1 MGTTVGHMTVA
12 EFRALPDK
20 PGVRMELHDGEV
32 FEMMYPKKRHW
43 GVQARIMKL
52 LMPQL
57 QKHGP
62 VGTEFA
68 FRPVPEYNLWAADV
82 AFVTQSRWDAT
93 PLDDN
98 LIGAPDLVIEVESP
112 SNTASEFERRER
124 TCLRYGCREFWIV
137 YPSLQA
143 IRVITSSGETRHYE
157 LGDTVELSIVPGV
170 RVALA
175 DIFDLEK
182 I

>member
-1 MGTTVGHMTVA
+1 MTVA
-12 EFRALPDK
+12 EFRALPDR

-32 FEMMYPKKRHW
+32 FEKTYPKKRHSHI
-43 GVQARIMKL
+43 QNRL
-52 LMPQL
+52 LRLLAPAADPL
-57 QKHGP
+57 GELA
-62 VGTEFA
+62 VEFA
-68 FRPVPEYNLWAADV
+68 FRPESEYQLWAADV
-82 AFVTQSRWDAT
+82 AFVTQKRWDAT

-124 TCLRYGCREFWIV
+124 TCLRHGCREFWIV